1 MGAVKLDK
9 VSFAYEGAEE
19 VQVLSHISL
28 DIAEGEFVSIIGAN
42 GMGKTTLCNVI
53 RGFVPK
59 FYEGELTGSVFLH
72 DRDIK
77 DVGIGELTKEVG
89 FVFQNPFTQ
98 MSGTTATVYD
108 ELVYGLGNL
117 AVPPDEIRDRVDEI
131 IELARLQDLVERNPF
146 QLSGGQQQ
154 RVALASILVMGQGIL
169 VIDEPTS
176 QLDPQSTDDVFELI
190 SQMKDAGRTIILVE
204 HKMEHVAE
212 FSDRVVLLD
221 HGQIALEGTPRDVFS
236 DPKTVEL
243 GTRLPQPLTIARQLR
258 AAGAHFPFTPL
269 STEELV
275 TALRTTMERGPSH
288 GAPRA

>member
-1 MGAVKLDK
+1 MGAVTLDK

-19 VQVLSHISL
+19 VQVLRDISL
-28 DIAEGEFVSIIGAN
+28 DIAAGEFVSIIGAN

-59 FYEGELTGSVFLH
+59 FYEGEFTGSVQLH
-72 DRDIK
+72 DRDIA
-77 DVGIGELTKEVG
+77 DVGIGELAKEVG

-98 MSGTTATVYD
+98 MSGTTNSVYE
-108 ELVYGLGNL
+108 ELAYGLGNL

-154 RVALASILVMGQGIL
+154 RVALASILVMGQDIL

-190 SQMKDAGRTIILVE
+190 SRMKDAGRTIVLVE

-221 HGQIALEGTPRDVFS
+221 RGQIALEGTPREVFS
-236 DPKTVEL
+236 DPRTAEL
-243 GTRLPQPLTIARQLR
+243 GTRLPQPLTIARQLQ
-258 AAGAHFPFTPL
+258 ASGAFFPFTPL

-275 TALRTTMERGPSH
+275 SALRTTMERGQSD
-288 GAPRA
+288 GASQP

>member
-19 VQVLSHISL
+19 VQVLRDISL
-28 DIAEGEFVSIIGAN
+28 DIAAGEFVSIIGAN

-59 FYEGELTGSVFLH
+59 FYEGEFTGSVFLH
-72 DRDIK
+72 GRDSK
-77 DVGIGELTKEVG
+77 DVGIGELSKEVG

-98 MSGTTATVYD
+98 MSGTTNSVYE
-108 ELVYGLGNL
+108 ELVFGLGNL

-154 RVALASILVMGQGIL
+154 RVALASILVMGQDIL

-190 SQMKDAGRTIILVE
+190 SRMKDAGRTIILVE

-221 HGQIALEGTPRDVFS
+221 RGQIVLEGTPREVFS
-236 DPKTVEL
+236 DPKTAEL
-243 GTRLPQPLTIARQLR
+243 GTRLPQPLTIARQLQ

-275 TALRTTMERGPSH
+275 SALRTTMERGQPH
-288 GAPRA
+288 GAPRD

>member
-1 MGAVKLDK
+1 MGAVTLDH

-19 VQVLSHISL
+19 VQVLRDISL
-28 DIAEGEFVSIIGAN
+28 DIAAGEFVSIIGAN

-59 FYEGELTGSVFLH
+59 FYEGEFSGTVQLH
-72 DRDIK
+72 GRDIA
-77 DVGIGELTKEVG
+77 DVGIGELAKEVG

-98 MSGTTATVYD
+98 MSGTTNSVYE
-108 ELVYGLGNL
+108 ELAYGLGNL
-117 AVPPDEIRDRVDEI
+117 AVPPEEIRDRVDEI

-154 RVALASILVMGQGIL
+154 RVALASILVMGQDIL

-190 SQMKDAGRTIILVE
+190 SRMKDAGRTIVLVE

-221 HGQIALEGTPRDVFS
+221 HGQIVLEGTPRDVFS
-236 DPKTVEL
+236 DPRTAEL
-243 GTRLPQPLTIARQLR
+243 GTRLPQPLTIARQLQ
-258 AAGAHFPFTPL
+258 ASGAHFPFTPL
-269 STEELV
+269 STDELV
-275 TALRTTMERGPSH
+275 AALRTTMERGQPD